1 MKRFHVHVR
10 VKNLDESIEF
20 YNALFDT
27 QPTVQKADYAKW
39 MLEDPRINYA
49 ISTGHSEN
57 GIEHLGLQ
65 LESETELHEV
75 FANMQKAKGTV
86 REEGEC
92 TCCYSKSQKSWI
104 TDPQGVDWEAFYTH
118 GTATV
123 YGEGTNAKPAPEVM
137 EQWTGNDGKN
147 AVLDKTMMVI
157 LILFFQIINF
167 GFAQSSQVLSREFK
181 SISPTEDHYE
191 RLAKLPTSGDNVALD
206 SLRFPIEDF
215 RRSAYLKL
223 RTVYLDVPTSF
234 FKIQPFPANSSN
246 QTKAEIAFL
255 IDLQAK
261 RSAELMAKTDEMA
274 NIYYDPF
281 TNNPANEDYERNIR
295 SLFHIGK
302 DLGNWYTPDKLPET
316 ARVLQ
321 NVIQDATYYFFNLK
335 ADFARPRPYH
345 LSKDIKNPEAP
356 GHSAYPS
363 GHSSASYVNA
373 YLLAEIFPELNDKFL
388 SNAYDM
394 AFSREIRGV
403 HYPSDSRAGKV
414 FAFQFVQQILKEKSF
429 KSDFEKIKS
438 ELKAASIQNGN

>member
-1 MKRFHVHVR
+1 
-10 VKNLDESIEF
+10 LA
-20 YNALFDT
+20 AL
-27 QPTVQKADYAKW
+27 P
-39 MLEDPRINYA
+39 I
-49 ISTGHSEN
+49 
-57 GIEHLGLQ
+57 
-65 LESETELHEV
+65 
-75 FANMQKAKGTV
+75 
-86 REEGEC
+86 
-92 TCCYSKSQKSWI
+92 
-104 TDPQGVDWEAFYTH
+104 
-118 GTATV
+118 
-123 YGEGTNAKPAPEVM
+123 
-137 EQWTGNDGKN
+137 
-147 AVLDKTMMVI
+147 
-157 LILFFQIINF
+157 
-167 GFAQSSQVLSREFK
+167 
-181 SISPTEDHYE
+181 
-191 RLAKLPTSGDNVALD
+191 SGDNVALD
-206 SLRFPIEDF
+206 SLRFPIKDF

-234 FKIQPFPANSSN
+234 FKIKPFPANSSN

-255 IDLQAK
+255 IDLQTK
-261 RSAELMAKTDEMA
+261 RSPELMAKTDEMA

-281 TNNPANEDYERNIR
+281 TNNPANEDYQRNIL

-302 DLGNWYTPDKLPET
+302 DLGNWYTPDNLPET

-345 LSKDIKNPEAP
+345 LSNDIKNPEAP

-394 AFSREIRGV
+394 AFSREVRGV

-429 KSDFEKIKS
+429 KSDFEKMKS
-438 ELKAASIQNGN
+438 ELRAAYIQNGTSV